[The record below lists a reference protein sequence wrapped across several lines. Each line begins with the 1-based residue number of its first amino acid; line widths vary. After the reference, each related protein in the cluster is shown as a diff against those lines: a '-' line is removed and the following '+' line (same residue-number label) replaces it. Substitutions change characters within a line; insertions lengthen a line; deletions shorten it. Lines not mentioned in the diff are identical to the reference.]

1 MEQMAESDD
10 LTEIGQ
16 LRDVF
21 MHIIVKGKFPPLR
34 QQEDGGSGELFGH

>member
-1 MEQMAESDD
+1 LAESDD

-16 LRDVF
+16 FRDLFV
-21 MHIIVKGKFPPLR
+21 HIIVKGKSPPLR